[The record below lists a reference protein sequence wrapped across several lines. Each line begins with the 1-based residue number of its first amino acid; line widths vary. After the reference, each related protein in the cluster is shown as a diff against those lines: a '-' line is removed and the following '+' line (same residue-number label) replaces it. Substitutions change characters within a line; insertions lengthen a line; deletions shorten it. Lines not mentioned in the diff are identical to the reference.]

1 MITSSQRTEG
11 CVGLNK
17 LKLLISEAAYIYD
30 LKSLYTA
37 IETGIDTAAAEAAA
51 AATAGGG
58 AGSGENGEVSGGTD
72 TDNED
77 SASSLLENETAN
89 NATITL
95 TPCTNISITWY
106 KTKLTELKDEINL
119 TLDEIKKQIRNNI

>member
-1 MITSSQRTEG
+1 MITSKQRTEG
-11 CVGLNK
+11 CIALNK
-17 LKLLISEAAYIYD
+17 LKILISEAAYIYD
-30 LKSLYTA
+30 LKTLYTA
-37 IETGIDTAAAEAAA
+37 IETGIDIAAAEAAA

-58 AGSGENGEVSGGTD
+58 ADSGENGDASVGTD
-72 TDNED
+72 MDNED
-77 SASSLLENETAN
+77 SASSLLEDETTD

-106 KTKLTELKDEINL
+106 ETKLTELKDEINL

>member
-11 CVGLNK
+11 CIALNK

-51 AATAGGG
+51 AATVGGG
-58 AGSGENGEVSGGTD
+58 ATGGTGTND
-72 TDNED
+72 ED
-77 SASSLLENETAN
+77 SGSSLLGGGTADETT
-89 NATITL
+89 TITL
-95 TPCTNISITWY
+95 TPCTNISVTWLE
-106 KTKLTELKDEINL
+106 TKMTELKDEINS
-119 TLDEIKKQIRNNI
+119 TLAEIRKQIRNNI

>member
-1 MITSSQRTEG
+1 MITSNQKTEG
-11 CVGLNK
+11 CVALNK

-37 IETGIDTAAAEAAA
+37 IETGIDTAAAEA

>member
-11 CVGLNK
+11 CIALNK

-37 IETGIDTAAAEAAA
+37 IESGIDTAAAEAAT

-58 AGSGENGEVSGGTD
+58 ATGGTG
-72 TDNED
+72 TDDED
-77 SASSLLENETAN
+77 SGSSLLGGGTADE
-89 NATITL
+89 ATTITL
-95 TPCTNISITWY
+95 TPCTNISVTWLE
-106 KTKLTELKDEINL
+106 TKLSELKEEINS
-119 TLDEIKKQIRNNI
+119 TLAEIRKQIRNNI